1 MHKRFLILFF
11 PCLFLTGCGIKGPL
25 YLPPDPNDSYLSR
38 IGKQINEWTGQDM
51 VGPAPAPV
59 EERQQPLRTEGSA
72 SKEGQQPNEGSESG
86 APASAAPVSLSAD
99 EQIQE
104 DASGNTASE
113 TKTKPSEESD
123 ETGISETAKP
133 I

>member
-51 VGPAPAPV
+51 VGPAPAPI

-72 SKEGQQPNEGSESG
+72 SEEELNSSEGSESD
-86 APASAAPVSLSAD
+86 AAASAAPVSLSAD

-104 DASGNTASE
+104 DASKNTDSE
-113 TKTKPSEESD
+113 TETKPSEESG
-123 ETGISETAKP
+123 ETESSETTKP

>member
-59 EERQQPLRTEGSA
+59 EERQQPLRTEGGA
-72 SKEGQQPNEGSESG
+72 SEEELQPSEGSESG
-86 APASAAPVSLSAD
+86 ETVSAAPVSLSAD

-104 DASGNTASE
+104 GTLENTASE
-113 TKTKPSEESD
+113 AKTKPSEESG
-123 ETGISETAKP
+123 ETESSETTKS

>member
-59 EERQQPLRTEGSA
+59 EERQQPLSTEGSS
-72 SKEGQQPNEGSESG
+72 SKEELQPSEGRKSG
-86 APASAAPVSLSAD
+86 STASAAPASLSAG

-104 DASGNTASE
+104 SASG
-113 TKTKPSEESD
+113 TKTKPSEQGSEAD
-123 ETGISETAKP
+123 ISETTKSM
-133 I
+133 